1 MSKTDPFLICANIIH
16 NSSEANFY
24 KTVLTSTHQMEL
36 ILINPDEGP
45 LNTSNFEPFKTKSKI
60 IHSPPKSPLKSLPC
74 SQDPLAEK
82 DSNSPQIERKCL
94 VDSVFKGGDRE
105 VFDGLSR
112 VFEDFLDGKGVLI
125 VNWFRKLGSEGFFN
139 FLNEMFIGHDGME
152 FSIIGLIDGEIKENK
167 PKFEPIDGFENE
179 INSFLKGNK
188 KNFVGMM
195 YRFRLNNKKMRKN
208 QLIIVDLFNVIEKF
222 NGVDN
227 VFDAL
232 NGVGKGFYRILTDQE
247 EKRMD
252 INKIMAKTLK
262 HEQFLIVP
270 IVNLKD
276 IQPYYSH
283 IEQGMKFIEEI
294 NGMAEK
300 LRKSWFVRILV
311 ENNTNFQKKQEKKS
325 IQIQKNN
332 EDQKNIEFL
341 KAELERKE
349 EILRRFTVDKSTF
362 QEDKSLLEG
371 ILEET
376 VTNSN
381 DSNHI
386 TAKKPKVFVFLKKIT
401 NF

>member
-16 NSSEANFY
+16 NSSEDNFY

-60 IHSPPKSPLKSLPC
+60 IHSPPKSPLKTLPS
-74 SQDPLAEK
+74 SQDPLTEK
-82 DSNSPQIERKCL
+82 DSNSVQIDQRCP
-94 VDSVFKGGDRE
+94 VDLVFKGGDRE
-105 VFDGLSR
+105 VFNGLSR

-139 FLNEMFIGHDGME
+139 FLNEMFIGHDME

-167 PKFEPIDGFENE
+167 PKFEPIAGFEKE
-179 INSFLKGNK
+179 IISFLKGNK
-188 KNFVGMM
+188 KSFVGMM
-195 YRFRLNNKKMRKN
+195 YCFRLKNKKHRKN

-227 VFDAL
+227 FFEAL

-262 HEQFLIVP
+262 HEEFLIVP

-276 IQPYYSH
+276 IQPYYSQ

-294 NGMAEK
+294 NGMAGK

-311 ENNTNFQKKQEKKS
+311 ENNANFQKKQEKNSMK
-325 IQIQKNN
+325 IQQKT
-332 EDQKNIEFL
+332 EEQKKIEFL

-381 DSNHI
+381 DSNYM
-386 TAKKPKVFVFLKKIT
+386 TAKKPKVFYF
-401 NF
+401 F

>member
-1 MSKTDPFLICANIIH
+1 MSKPDPFLICANIIH
-16 NSSEANFY
+16 NSSEDNFY
-24 KTVLTSTHQMEL
+24 KTVLSSTHQMEL
-36 ILINPDEGP
+36 ILTNPDEGP
-45 LNTSNFEPFKTKSKI
+45 LNASNFEPFKTKSKI
-60 IHSPPKSPLKSLPC
+60 IHSPPQSPLRSLPS

-82 DSNSPQIERKCL
+82 ESNSVSIDQKCS
-94 VDSVFKGGDRE
+94 VDLVFKGGDRE
-105 VFDGLSR
+105 VFTGLSR

-125 VNWFRKLGSEGFFN
+125 VNWFRKLGLEGFFD
-139 FLNEMFIGHDGME
+139 FLNEMFIGHDME
-152 FSIIGLIDGEIKENK
+152 FSIMGLIDGEVKETK
-167 PKFEPIDGFENE
+167 PKFEAIEGFERE

-188 KNFVGMM
+188 KSFVGMM
-195 YRFRLNNKKMRKN
+195 YRFRLKSKKERKN

-262 HEQFLIVP
+262 HEEFLIVP
-270 IVNLKD
+270 IVNLRD

-294 NGMAEK
+294 NGMANK
-300 LRKSWFVRILV
+300 LRKSSFVGILV
-311 ENNTNFQKKQEKKS
+311 ENNKNLQRKQEKNSKTQQKS
-325 IQIQKNN
+325 ENQKI
-332 EDQKNIEFL
+332 IEFL

-349 EILRRFTVDKSTF
+349 EILRKFTVDKSTF

-381 DSNHI
+381 DSNNM
-386 TAKKPKVFVFLKKIT
+386 TAKKPKVCIFYKIMI
-401 NF
+401 F